1 MPAMPRTFRKR
12 PLRRHPIDAPTRAVY
27 PHDIHFDQPREKIV
41 NTSLL
46 SFPTLADGPSPGS
59 TLVWIALLIALV
71 VVIVI
76 FMVIAQFFTLWL
88 QAFMARANVSFWSL
102 IGMRLRKVDSRQI
115 VQAKITAVQAGLEEL
130 TTEMLES
137 HYLAGGRVPN
147 VVRAMIAA
155 HRAKIDLDWSK
166 AAAIDLAGRD
176 VLDAVQTSVNPKV
189 IDVPNAAAGRQTID
203 AVAKDGIQLRV
214 KARVTVRTNIQQ
226 LIGGATEETII
237 ARVGEGIVTSIG
249 SSDTYKHVMENPDS
263 ISKTVLHKGLD
274 AGTAFE
280 ILSIDIADVDVGENI
295 GAKLQA
301 DQAESDK
308 RRFQAE
314 AEKRRALA
322 IAQEQENKALA
333 QLNRADVIKAE
344 AQIPLAMAEAFRSGH
359 LGIMDYY
366 RMKNIQADTNMR
378 ESLGTSGPDDSSTN
392 K

>member
-1 MPAMPRTFRKR
+1 MTPFRTLHALAAGAASPDTWTIFT
-12 PLRRHPIDAPTRAVY
+12 LV
-27 PHDIHFDQPREKIV
+27 
-41 NTSLL
+41 
-46 SFPTLADGPSPGS
+46 TLAI
-59 TLVWIALLIALV
+59 IAVILLV
-71 VVIVI
+71 VFAVIG
-76 FMVIAQFFTLWL
+76 QFFSLWL
-88 QAFMARANVSFWSL
+88 QAFMAKAGVSFWSL

-115 VQAKITAVQAGLEEL
+115 VTSKITAAQAGLGEI
-130 TTEMLES
+130 TTNMLES

-155 HRAKIDLDWSK
+155 HRAQIDLDWSK

-189 IDVPNAAAGRQTID
+189 IDVPNTASGRQTID
-203 AVAKDGIQLRV
+203 AVAKDGIQLKV

-249 SSDTYKHVMENPDS
+249 SAETYKNVLENPDN

-280 ILSIDIADVDVGENI
+280 ILSIDIADVDVGDNV

-322 IAQEQENKALA
+322 VANEQEFKALA
-333 QLNRADVIKAE
+333 QQNRAKVIEAE
-344 AQIPLAMAEAFRSGH
+344 SQIPLAMAEAFRSGH

-366 RMKNIQADTNMR
+366 KMRNIQADTSMR
-378 ESLGTSGPDDSSTN
+378 ESLGAPNADDR
-392 K
+392 KE